1 MRSVS
6 LSDVYAPALGHG
18 EDLARQAATCAYSL
32 MAPLESRRHEEA
44 LKTALKELG
53 EARPKT

>member
-6 LSDVYAPALGHG
+6 LSDVHSPALGHG
-18 EDLARQAATCAYSL
+18 EDLARQAATCAYTL
-32 MAPLESRRHEEA
+32 TAPPGSRRHEEA

-53 EARPKT
+53 GAQPKP